1 MRSSRFSEL
10 KAALFGGFVSGTA
23 VFALYRAALVCG
35 WIAEKTDTFATPW
48 PILAQHLGLELIC
61 SWFLMTAVCLCGR
74 RGAFMY
80 ALFLALELTAAFLCR
95 MPIGVYEYLCI
106 GAFPAVYA
114 LAAYLVPDG
123 KALAARGLRAL
134 LTLFILFGA
143 LQYGIYIAY
152 ILRFGGRVSTTAVSA
167 MLGTNPEEA
176 FSFVFDQFGIAFV
189 LLAAALT
196 LGATAAARL
205 LSRGIRPRK
214 YAAGALC
221 FVLSAAIAYGYR
233 SKAEGYSTLFFDLKH
248 GVAQHRLTRKVLSSP
263 RPDRSGEAAQL
274 HVRKRGAGEVCL
286 VVIGESANRQHL
298 NCYGYDRPTTP
309 WMSSA
314 PLVLLKNAY
323 SCMVHTD
330 QALTTA
336 LSRFCNY
343 VPEAQTDAAG
353 ELARV
358 VDTLS
363 LPEVLRAAGVKTYW
377 YSSQDR
383 IGIYGNFVTT
393 QLAMNTDEQYFT
405 RDEATVPSGAVMQ
418 FTSIMHLDGEL
429 LPHLRR
435 LLDQADTSAN
445 HVIFLHLIGSHWR
458 YSKDTPADWPYLP
471 RAEWVDSLRPELRE
485 RVETY
490 DRSISYTD
498 WMLSQF
504 AAEIERSKFAV
515 GSMFYFSDHSED
527 VLGEKGHNYDALS
540 APMTMIPAAF
550 WCTKGY
556 EQRWP
561 ETVATLRANS
571 GRVFTNDLAF
581 ELICG
586 INHVT
591 FDGLDERFQLTS
603 PAYSVTPENARFWQ
617 GRMLKDIVPG
627 LSEE

>member
-1 MRSSRFSEL
+1 
-10 KAALFGGFVSGTA
+10 
-23 VFALYRAALVCG
+23 
-35 WIAEKTDTFATPW
+35 
-48 PILAQHLGLELIC
+48 
-61 SWFLMTAVCLCGR
+61 
-74 RGAFMY
+74 
-80 ALFLALELTAAFLCR
+80 
-95 MPIGVYEYLCI
+95 
-106 GAFPAVYA
+106 
-114 LAAYLVPDG
+114 
-123 KALAARGLRAL
+123 
-134 LTLFILFGA
+134 
-143 LQYGIYIAY
+143 
-152 ILRFGGRVSTTAVSA
+152 
-167 MLGTNPEEA
+167 
-176 FSFVFDQFGIAFV
+176 
-189 LLAAALT
+189 
-196 LGATAAARL
+196 
-205 LSRGIRPRK
+205 
-214 YAAGALC
+214 
-221 FVLSAAIAYGYR
+221 
-233 SKAEGYSTLFFDLKH
+233 
-248 GVAQHRLTRKVLSSP
+248 
-263 RPDRSGEAAQL
+263 
-274 HVRKRGAGEVCL
+274 
-286 VVIGESANRQHL
+286 
-298 NCYGYDRPTTP
+298 
-309 WMSSA
+309 
-314 PLVLLKNAY
+314 
-323 SCMVHTD
+323 
-330 QALTTA
+330 
-336 LSRFCNY
+336 
-343 VPEAQTDAAG
+343 
-353 ELARV
+353 
-358 VDTLS
+358 
-363 LPEVLRAAGVKTYW
+363 
-377 YSSQDR
+377 
-383 IGIYGNFVTT
+383 
-393 QLAMNTDEQYFT
+393 MNTDEQYFT

-418 FTSIMHLDGEL
+418 FTSIVHLDGEL

-435 LLDQADTSAN
+435 LLDQADTSAS

-527 VLGEKGHNYDALS
+527 VLGGKGHNYDALS

-571 GRVFTNDLAF
+571 SRVFTNDLAF